1 MDFAEDFMR
10 KRMLKRD
17 PGMISKP
24 SYDMGE
30 EMSLDQK
37 VAHCINDLMLSATS
51 FQRLHL
57 KVKNDGAYAA
67 HMALGDLYEALP
79 GIADTIAEAYQGIT
93 EMCLDWSMEAES
105 CPKVLNSVEDA
116 VSYIRELYE
125 RINKMQSYMPY
136 GEIVNELDELKM
148 LLNSTKYKLL
158 FLK

>member
-10 KRMLKRD
+10 KRMLKRNPEVD
-17 PGMISKP
+17 SGSYGMN
-24 SYDMGE
+24 E
-30 EMSLDQK
+30 EMTMDQK

-67 HMALGDLYEALP
+67 HMALGELYEALP
-79 GIADTIAEAYQGIT
+79 GIADTIAEAYQGVT
-93 EMCLDWSMEAES
+93 EMCLDWSKEAES
-105 CPKVLNSVEDA
+105 YPKVLNSVEDA

-125 RINKMQSYMPY
+125 RINMMQSYMPY
-136 GEIVNELDELKM
+136 SEITNELDNLKM
-148 LLNSTKYKLL
+148 LLNATKYKLL